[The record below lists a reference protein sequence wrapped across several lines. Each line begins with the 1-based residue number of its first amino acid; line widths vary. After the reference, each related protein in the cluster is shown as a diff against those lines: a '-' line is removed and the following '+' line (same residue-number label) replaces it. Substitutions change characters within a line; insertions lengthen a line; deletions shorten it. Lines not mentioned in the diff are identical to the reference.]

1 MPSKAMFASRGDTTP
16 PTKLQTFFSRVRL
29 LRVRVDPKDNIDL
42 ISRHFYPPHQ
52 GPDEVAL
59 ARPICLS

>member
-1 MPSKAMFASRGDTTP
+1 MLAQRGESTP
-16 PTKLQTFFSRVRL
+16 PTKLQTFFFRVGL
-29 LRVRVDPKDNIDL
+29 FRVRVDPKDDIDL

-59 ARPICLS
+59 AHPICLS